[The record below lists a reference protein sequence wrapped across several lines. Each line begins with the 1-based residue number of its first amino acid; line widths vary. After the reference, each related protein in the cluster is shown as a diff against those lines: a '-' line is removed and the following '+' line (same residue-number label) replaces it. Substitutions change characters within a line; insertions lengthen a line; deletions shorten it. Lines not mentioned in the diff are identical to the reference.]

1 MIKKIILII
10 LFIIAYGLIGNMEQ
24 VSNKVSSD
32 IDNNNYTQYRIQ
44 QSNMQ
49 LQNELTS
56 NK

>member
-24 VSNKVSSD
+24 VSNTTSNK
-32 IDNNNYTQYRIQ
+32 IDSNNYTQYRMQ
-44 QSNMQ
+44 QSNLQ
-49 LQNELTS
+49 LKNELTS

>member
-24 VSNKVSSD
+24 VSNTASNKIDSD
-32 IDNNNYTQYRIQ
+32 NYTQYRMQ
-44 QSNMQ
+44 QSNLQ
-49 LQNELTS
+49 LKNELTS

>member
-24 VSNKVSSD
+24 VSNNVSSD

-44 QSNMQ
+44 QSNIQ
-49 LQNELTS
+49 LKNELTS